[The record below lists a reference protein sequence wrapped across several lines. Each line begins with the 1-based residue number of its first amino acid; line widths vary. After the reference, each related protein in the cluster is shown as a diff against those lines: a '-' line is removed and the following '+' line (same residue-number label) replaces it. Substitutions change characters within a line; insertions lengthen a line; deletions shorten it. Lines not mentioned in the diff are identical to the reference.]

1 MELSQLAVLSVY
13 RAKSSHGGTGRLMLI
28 VYGFV
33 ASTVPWVIAVV
44 AGIESS
50 SPGAVDAGHFLAA
63 PSPFYMFYAVA
74 SFDAGHKPAIVV
86 AQLIAAALYAVVG
99 VVLLRKASRRCKTI
113 IDEHEALLCAA
124 DERLAAED
132 EARAHPNA
140 HHEAEVA
147 AQGNHE
153 AEAPAEDNSEDEAPA
168 EDDSEAEAPT
178 SEP

>member
-1 MELSQLAVLSVY
+1 
-13 RAKSSHGGTGRLMLI
+13 
-28 VYGFV
+28 
-33 ASTVPWVIAVV
+33 
-44 AGIESS
+44 
-50 SPGAVDAGHFLAA
+50 
-63 PSPFYMFYAVA
+63 MFYAVA